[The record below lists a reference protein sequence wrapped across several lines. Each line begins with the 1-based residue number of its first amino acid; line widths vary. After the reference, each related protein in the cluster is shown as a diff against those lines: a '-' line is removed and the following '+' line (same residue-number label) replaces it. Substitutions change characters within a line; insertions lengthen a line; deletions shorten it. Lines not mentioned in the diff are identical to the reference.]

1 MAEVLL
7 SAEFDKTA
15 FKSDVAIT
23 PAMYEKLHII
33 PFLRGKPEKLNQ
45 MHIQRTFNK
54 QHELHKI
61 LKPFYYSCITCDVNY
76 IYIHN
81 KQTGLTDVYDILGN
95 FKAAMAFRIEREF
108 RGYRLVNSYDFRRW
122 NKMLMTDKFI
132 YATDYHLVY
141 KMLKYSDL
149 CMTNK
154 NMIYDHREYAPC
166 IQPYYEDTNNGI
178 ADIATHGENL
188 FIKVKWRS
196 LTYYQTESQTLKYS
210 LGLFSKMIVLNDMLY
225 VLRGKHQ
232 IDIYNIADL
241 KHLDEEKSWVS
252 YPPQLPAFT
261 FSTIAENV
269 TKMLTY
275 RDDIWLVGLTVIYI
289 YSKDG
294 GLKDLIYWAE
304 PIVDFCH
311 MNGFLVSYADDVKHY
326 V

>member
-15 FKSDVAIT
+15 FKSDVVIT
-23 PAMYEKLHII
+23 PAMYEKLHVI

-45 MHIQRTFNK
+45 MHIQRA
-54 QHELHKI
+54 
-61 LKPFYYSCITCDVNY
+61 CITCDVDY

-95 FKAAMAFRIEREF
+95 FKAAMAFRIKREF
-108 RGYRLVNSYDFRRW
+108 RGYQFANSYDFCRW
-122 NKMLMTDKFI
+122 SKMLMTDKFI
-132 YATDYHLVY
+132 YTTDYHLVY

-261 FSTIAENV
+261 FSSIAENV

-275 RDDIWLVGLTVIYI
+275 RDDIWLVSPTLTYI

-304 PIVDFCH
+304 PIVDFCPITMH
-311 MNGFLVSYADDVKHY
+311 DFLVSHADDVKHY